1 MKVPEEIRKIER
13 PVNTYVVAYKTKKG
27 TTYYV
32 RSHKGC
38 RYDKGRR
45 LPISGPTVGY
55 IINNKYVPKVDH
67 SLNQYELKNWGEIE
81 LCDQQFN
88 FILDDLYKHFSVKDA
103 LKIYCIALLRICN
116 PGIKDYELLDAYDTS
131 FLSNKYP
138 NIGLSKNSISTFL
151 KSLGSNLPSILNF
164 MKERASKINN
174 ADQIIIDGTLKTNDS
189 TENSLSNYS
198 RKSKLKNRKDISIL
212 WAYNLTQ
219 KELVCSHC
227 YPGNMIDYTAYSD
240 FVSKNDIKSGIII
253 SDKGLPENAA
263 KEWFK
268 ENNGLHYLYPLK
280 RNSLLIKKYKL
291 LNFSTALK
299 NADGVFCKK
308 VEYQITNKDTK
319 ETTTRY
325 LYAFRDTNLVYSEE
339 YALVERSKK
348 KDNLTEEK
356 YTKLQQELGTIVF
369 ESDLDLT
376 CEEVFLMYGSRW
388 EIEIVLRYYKEACDF
403 NDTRVHKDCSVYGS
417 EFCNFLASVCTIKL
431 INLFAEN
438 GLFETRNYKQIMK
451 IFKRAQRLKCDKSW
465 SLIKMNPSDVIVLNK
480 FGLTTE
486 SIDA

>member
-280 RNSLLIKKYKL
+280 RNSLLINKYKL

>member
-13 PVNTYVVAYKTKKG
+13 PVNTYVVAYKTQKG
-27 TTYYV
+27 ITYYV

-38 RYDKGRR
+38 KYDKGRR

-88 FILDDLYKHFSVKDA
+88 FILDDLYKHFSTKDA
-103 LKIYCIALLRICN
+103 LKIYCIAILRICN
-116 PGIKDYELLDAYDTS
+116 PGIKDYEILDAYETS

-151 KSLGSNLPSILNF
+151 KSLGNNLPCILNF
-164 MKERASKINN
+164 MKERASKIDN
-174 ADQIIIDGTLKTNDS
+174 ADQVIIDGTLKTNDS
-189 TENSLSNYS
+189 IENSLSNYS

-212 WAYNLTQ
+212 WAYNLTK

-240 FVSKNDIKSGIII
+240 FISKNDIKSGIII

-280 RNSLLIKKYKL
+280 RNSSLIKKYDL
-291 LNFSTALK
+291 LKFSKPLK
-299 NADGVFCKK
+299 NADGVLCKK
-308 VEYQITNKDTK
+308 VEYQVINK
-319 ETTTRY
+319 ETNERTTRY
-325 LYAFRDTNLVYSEE
+325 IYAFRDTNLVYSEE

-356 YTKLQQELGTIVF
+356 YTKLQQEFGTIVF

-403 NDTRVHKDCSVYGS
+403 NDTRVHKDCSIYGS

-431 INLFAEN
+431 INLFAEK

-465 SLIKMNPSDVIVLNK
+465 SLIKMNPSDVIVLDK
-480 FGLTTE
+480 FGLTIE
-486 SIDA
+486 NIDA